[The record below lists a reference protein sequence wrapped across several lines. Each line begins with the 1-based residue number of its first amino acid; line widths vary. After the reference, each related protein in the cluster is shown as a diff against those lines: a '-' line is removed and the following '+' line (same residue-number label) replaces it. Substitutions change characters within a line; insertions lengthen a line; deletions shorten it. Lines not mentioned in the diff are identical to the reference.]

1 MLGIP
6 IGLAASNAGEWFI
19 HKYWLHGLGK
29 NKKSF
34 WSFHW
39 HEHHRESRKNDM
51 VDAQYVRS
59 VLTWSPQGKEA
70 LALALGAAAM
80 VPVFPLLPFFTGT
93 IWYRMYRYYVIHKRS
108 HLDPNWAREN
118 LPWHYDHHM
127 GKDQN
132 ANWCV
137 THPWFDHVMGT
148 RKLYEYSAR
157 GPSNESAPASQQ
169 KSLLGRAWD
178 GLKEAWDVKKKL
190 GGEKKRAHLRVAA

>member
-1 MLGIP
+1 MLGIL

-34 WSFHW
+34 WAFHW
-39 HEHHRESRKNDM
+39 HEHHRESRKNAM
-51 VDAQYVRS
+51 FDAQYIRS
-59 VLTWSPQGKEA
+59 VFTWSPQGKEA
-70 LALALGAAAM
+70 LALALGAVAM
-80 VPVFPLLPFFTGT
+80 TPMLPVAPFFTGT
-93 IWYRMYRYYVIHKRS
+93 VWYRMYRYYVIHKRA
-108 HLDPNWAREN
+108 HLDREWAKTN

-148 RKLYEYSAR
+148 RKLYEYEVK
-157 GPSNESAPASQQ
+157 GPSDEAAPASRA
-169 KSLLGRAWD
+169 KSLVGRAID
-178 GLKEAWDVKKKL
+178 GLREAWAVR
-190 GGEKKRAHLRVAA
+190 RALKQRAEAPTLRVAA

>member
-29 NKKSF
+29 DKTSF
-34 WSFHW
+34 WAFHW

-51 VDAQYVRS
+51 FDAQYIRS
-59 VLTWSPQGKEA
+59 VFSWSPQGKEA
-70 LALALGAAAM
+70 LALALGAVAM
-80 VPVFPLLPFFTGT
+80 TPMFPVAPFFTGT
-93 IWYRMYRYYVIHKRS
+93 VWYRMYRYYRIHKRA
-108 HLDPNWAREN
+108 HLDREWAKTN

-148 RKLYEYSAR
+148 RKLYEYTAK
-157 GPSNESAPASQQ
+157 GPSGESAPASRR
-169 KSLLGRAWD
+169 KSFLGRAVD
-178 GLKEAWDVKKKL
+178 GLKEAWAVQKAL
-190 GGEKKRAHLRVAA
+190 RAEKKAEPRLRAA